1 MKEVLLLAG
10 PPDLRLFLRNTV
22 FSVAD
27 PLNTRAENEVTMLS
41 QYTVQKTSRVKF
53 KKPAKSGMING
64 GKRFWGD

>member
-41 QYTVQKTSRVKF
+41 QYTVQKTSREKY
-53 KKPAKSGMING
+53 KKPAKSGTING
-64 GKRFWGD
+64 